1 MTVRVICDSS
11 QNVPDTYLRD
21 LGVVE
26 CAASL
31 IFGDEVFLNKV
42 DISEH
47 EFYHRLAHLPKG
59 APLPTTTQPSPGQ
72 FIDALRQVK
81 AEGATS
87 AIITAVSA
95 KLSGT
100 YNSAVQAAEREKD
113 IPVTV
118 WDTAGVSIG
127 GGWQTI
133 RAAEMA
139 RAGVGHGEIVAALPG
154 IRDRIFTV
162 FTVDTL
168 KYLAASG
175 RLSAAQAMMGTLL
188 NVKPMLIVDD
198 GLLKP
203 IGRERGRK
211 SAKTALIETARARV
225 GSHPVR
231 LAIAHTNALDEA
243 VALEADVRAALNV
256 QELIVIE
263 LGPVLAALAG
273 PGVLALGAMQE
284 TL

>member
-1 MTVRVICDSS
+1 MSVRVICDSS
-11 QNVPDTYLRD
+11 QNVPEAYLAR

-26 CAASL
+26 CQASL
-31 IFGDEVFLNKV
+31 IFGDEVYLNKV
-42 DISEH
+42 DLSEA
-47 EFYHRLAHLPKG
+47 EFYRRLADLPKG

-72 FIDALRQVK
+72 FIDALQQVK

-87 AIITAVSA
+87 VIITTVSA

-100 YNSAVQAAEREKD
+100 HNSAVQAAQMEKD

-139 RAGVGHGEIVAALPG
+139 QAGAAHDQIVVALPR
-154 IRDRIFTV
+154 IRDHIATV

-175 RLSAAQAMMGTLL
+175 RLSSAQAMMGTLL
-188 NVKPMLIVDD
+188 SVKPMLMVDD

-203 IGRERGRK
+203 VGRERGRR
-211 SAKTALIETARARV
+211 SAKAALIDMVLAKAGDR
-225 GSHPVR
+225 PVR
-231 LAIAHTNALDEA
+231 VAIAHTNVLDEA
-243 VALEADVRAALNV
+243 KEFEPEVRAALNV
-256 QELIVIE
+256 QELLIIE

-273 PGVLALGAMQE
+273 PGVMALGAMQVIA
-284 TL
+284 

>member
-11 QNVPDTYLRD
+11 QNVPDEYLQR
-21 LGVVE
+21 LGIIE
-26 CAASL
+26 CQASL
-31 IFGDEVFLNKV
+31 IFGDEVYLNKV
-42 DISEH
+42 DMSEA
-47 EFYHRLAHLPKG
+47 EFYQRLATLPKG

-72 FIDALRQVK
+72 FIAALRQVK

-100 YNSAVQAAEREKD
+100 HNSAIQAAQAETD

-118 WDTAGVSIG
+118 WDTTGVSIG

-133 RAAEMA
+133 RAAEMVQ
-139 RAGVGHGEIVAALPG
+139 AGASHDQVMAALPF
-154 IRDRIFTV
+154 IRDSITTV

-175 RLSAAQAMMGTLL
+175 RLSSAQAMMGTLL
-188 NVKPMLIVDD
+188 SVKPMLMVDD

-203 IGRERGRK
+203 VGRERGRR
-211 SAKTALIETARARV
+211 SAKSALIELARARV
-225 GSHPVR
+225 GDQPVR
-231 LAIAHTNALDEA
+231 VA
-243 VALEADVRAALNV
+243 VANTNVPAEARAFEPEVRAALNI
-256 QELIVIE
+256 QELLIIE

-273 PGVLALGAMQE
+273 PGVMALGVMQVAQ
-284 TL
+284 

>member
-11 QNVPDTYLRD
+11 QNVPPAYLQQ
-21 LGVVE
+21 LGIVE
-26 CAASL
+26 CQASL
-31 IFGDEVFLNKV
+31 IFGDETYLNKV
-42 DISEH
+42 EMPEA
-47 EFYHRLAHLPKG
+47 EFYRRLASLPKD

-72 FIDALRQVK
+72 FIEALQQVK

-100 YNSAVQAAEREKD
+100 YNSAVQAAEHETD
-113 IPVTV
+113 IPVTL
-118 WDTAGVSIG
+118 WDTTGVSIG

-139 RAGVGHGEIVAALPG
+139 QAGASHGEIMAALPA
-154 IRDRIFTV
+154 IRDQITTV

-168 KYLAASG
+168 RYLVASG
-175 RLSAAQAMMGTLL
+175 RLSSVQGMMGTLL
-188 NVKPMLIVDD
+188 NVKPMLMVDA

-211 SAKTALIETARARV
+211 SAKAALIETSRAKV
-225 GSHPVR
+225 GNRPVR
-231 LAIAHTNALDEA
+231 VAIAHTNVLAEA
-243 VALEADVRAALNV
+243 QAFEADVRAALNV
-256 QELIVIE
+256 HELIIVE

-273 PGVLALGAMQE
+273 PGVLALGILQE
-284 TL
+284 TS

>member
-11 QNVPDTYLRD
+11 QNVPDEYLQR
-21 LGVVE
+21 LGIIE
-26 CAASL
+26 CQASL
-31 IFGDEVFLNKV
+31 IFGDEVYLNKV
-42 DISEH
+42 DMTEA
-47 EFYHRLAHLPKG
+47 EFYRRLANLPKD

-72 FIDALRQVK
+72 FIAALQQVK

-100 YNSAVQAAEREKD
+100 YNSAVQAAERETG
-113 IPVTV
+113 IPVTL
-118 WDTAGVSIG
+118 WDTASVSIG

-139 RAGVGHGEIVAALPG
+139 QAGASHDEIVAALPA
-154 IRDRIFTV
+154 IRNSLVTV

-168 KYLAASG
+168 KYLVASG
-175 RLSAAQAMMGTLL
+175 RLSPVQGMMGMLL
-188 NVKPMLIVDD
+188 NVKPMLMVDD

-203 IGRERGRK
+203 FGRERGRK
-211 SAKTALIETARARV
+211 SAKAALLATSHARV
-225 GSHPVR
+225 GDHPVR
-231 LAIAHTNALDEA
+231 VAIAHTNVLAEA
-243 VALEADVRAALNV
+243 QAFEPDVRAALNV
-256 QELIVIE
+256 RELIIVE

-273 PGVLALGAMQE
+273 PGVMALSALQE

>member
-11 QNVPDTYLRD
+11 QNVPETYLQQ
-21 LGVVE
+21 LGIVE
-26 CAASL
+26 CQASV
-31 IFGDEVFLNKV
+31 IFGDDVYLNKEE
-42 DISEH
+42 ISEAD
-47 EFYHRLAHLPKG
+47 FYHRLASLPKG
-59 APLPTTTQPSPGQ
+59 ASLPTTTQPSPGQ
-72 FIDALRQVK
+72 FVDALRQVK

-87 AIITAVSA
+87 AILTAVSA

-100 YNSAVQAAEREKD
+100 YNSAVQAAQLEKEL
-113 IPVTV
+113 PVTV
-118 WDTAGVSIG
+118 WDTSGVSIG

-139 RAGVGHGEIVAALPG
+139 RSGAAHDEIIAALPS
-154 IRDRIFTV
+154 IQNNIITV

-175 RLSAAQAMMGTLL
+175 RLTSAQAMMGTLL
-188 NVKPMLIVDD
+188 SVKPMLMVDD

-211 SAKTALIETARARV
+211 RAKAALIETARAQV
-225 GSHPVR
+225 GDRPVR
-231 LAIAHTNALDEA
+231 VAIAHTNVWEEA
-243 VALEADVRAALNV
+243 HAFETDVRAAFHV
-256 QELIVIE
+256 QELLFIE

-273 PGVLALGAMQE
+273 PGVMALGILQE
-284 TL
+284 TA

>member
-11 QNVPDTYLRD
+11 QNVPAAYLQQ
-21 LGVVE
+21 LGIVE
-26 CAASL
+26 CQASL
-31 IFGDEVFLNKV
+31 IFGDETYLNKV
-42 DISEH
+42 EMPEA
-47 EFYHRLAHLPKG
+47 EFYRRLASLPKD

-72 FIDALRQVK
+72 FIEALQQVK

-100 YNSAVQAAEREKD
+100 YNSAVQAAEHETD
-113 IPVTV
+113 IPVTL

-139 RAGVGHGEIVAALPG
+139 QAGASHGEIMAALPA
-154 IRDRIFTV
+154 IRDQITTV

-168 KYLAASG
+168 KYLVASG
-175 RLSAAQAMMGTLL
+175 RLSSVQGMMGTLL
-188 NVKPMLIVDD
+188 NVKPMLMVDD

-211 SAKTALIETARARV
+211 SAKAALIETSRAKV
-225 GSHPVR
+225 GNRPVR
-231 LAIAHTNALDEA
+231 VAIAHTNVLAEA
-243 VALEADVRAALNV
+243 QAFEADVRAALNV
-256 QELIVIE
+256 HELIIVE

-273 PGVLALGAMQE
+273 PGVLALGLLQE
-284 TL
+284 AP

>member
-11 QNVPDTYLRD
+11 QNVPAAYLQQ
-21 LGVVE
+21 LGIVE
-26 CAASL
+26 CQASL
-31 IFGDEVFLNKV
+31 IFGDETYLNKV
-42 DISEH
+42 EIPEA
-47 EFYHRLAHLPKG
+47 EFYRRLASLPKD

-72 FIDALRQVK
+72 FIEALQQVK

-100 YNSAVQAAEREKD
+100 YNSAVQAAGHETD
-113 IPVTV
+113 IPVTL
-118 WDTAGVSIG
+118 WDTTGVSIG

-139 RAGVGHGEIVAALPG
+139 QAGASHGDIMAALPA
-154 IRDRIFTV
+154 IRDHITTV

-168 KYLAASG
+168 KYLVASG
-175 RLSAAQAMMGTLL
+175 RLSSVQGMMGTLL
-188 NVKPMLIVDD
+188 NVKPMLMVDD

-211 SAKTALIETARARV
+211 SAKAALIETSRAKV
-225 GSHPVR
+225 GNRPVR
-231 LAIAHTNALDEA
+231 VAIAHTNVLAEA
-243 VALEADVRAALNV
+243 QAFEPDVRAALNV
-256 QELIVIE
+256 HELIIIE

-273 PGVLALGAMQE
+273 PGVLALGLLQE
-284 TL
+284 TS

>member
-1 MTVRVICDSS
+1 MT
-11 QNVPDTYLRD
+11 
-21 LGVVE
+21 E
-26 CAASL
+26 A
-31 IFGDEVFLNKV
+31 
-42 DISEH
+42 
-47 EFYHRLAHLPKG
+47 EFYRRLANLPKD

-72 FIDALRQVK
+72 FIAALQQVK

-100 YNSAVQAAEREKD
+100 YNSAVQAAERETG
-113 IPVTV
+113 IPVTL

-133 RAAEMA
+133 RAAELA
-139 RAGVGHGEIVAALPG
+139 KAGASHDEIVAALPA
-154 IRDRIFTV
+154 IRDSLVTV

-168 KYLAASG
+168 KYLVASG
-175 RLSAAQAMMGTLL
+175 RLSSVQGMMGTLL
-188 NVKPMLIVDD
+188 NVKPMLMVDD

-203 IGRERGRK
+203 FGRERGRK
-211 SAKTALIETARARV
+211 SAKAALLATTRGRV
-225 GSHPVR
+225 GDRPVR
-231 LAIAHTNALDEA
+231 VAIAHTNVLPEA
-243 VALEADVRAALNV
+243 QAFEPDVRAALNV
-256 QELIVIE
+256 RELIIIE

-273 PGVLALGAMQE
+273 PGVMALGISQE